1 MQRKVYCGSIP
12 IGGGSP
18 VSIQSMITSPLTN
31 EAQAIAEIEELANAG
46 CHIAR
51 AAVPSM
57 ECAKSLKTVAAQ
69 SPIPLVADIHF
80 DYRLAIASIESGAAK
95 VRINPG
101 NIGSYEKAK
110 IVATALSERGLP
122 LRIGINSGSIE
133 KDLLAR
139 HGGPTPQA
147 MVESAE
153 SHIAIL
159 EKASFYDTVVS
170 LKSSDIKSTIA
181 ANRLFRSRHEY
192 PLHLGITEAGIG
204 QDALTKSAIGIGS
217 LLADGIGDTIRVS
230 LSDTMENEVIAAREI
245 VRAASQIAFGDKKL
259 SAGGV
264 KIISCP
270 RCGRHGFDT
279 HEFTSRWMPKLYCLE
294 KDITVAVMG
303 CEVNGPE
310 EAKHADIGITGAG
323 DKVLIFKHGKIV
335 KTVSSVEAD
344 TVFAEELKN
353 I

>member
-230 LSDTMENEVIAAREI
+230 ATGSSIQEIGYAQSILDALGLRES
-245 VRAASQIAFGDKKL
+245 VN
-259 SAGGV
+259 
-264 KIISCP
+264 IISCP
-270 RCGRHGFDT
+270 TCGR
-279 HEFTSRWMPKLYCLE
+279 TSSNLYQIASE
-294 KDITVAVMG
+294 VRDATRNIKAKINAAVMG
-303 CEVNGPE
+303 CIVNGPG
-310 EAKHADIGITGAG
+310 EA
-323 DKVLIFKHGKIV
+323 
-335 KTVSSVEAD
+335 SEAD
-344 TVFAEELKN
+344 VGIACSKNSAMLFKNGEPIRRVPIGSAAKELIAEILSLAALH
-353 I
+353 